1 MSESVH
7 GHQVMELM
15 LSLGRAVSK
24 TELEQLMAERFGEQA
39 KYHTCSASEMD
50 AKQLIAFLEQ
60 RGKFTESAEG
70 IETAADRICNH

>member
-1 MSESVH
+1 MSESIH
-7 GHQVMELM
+7 GHKVMELM

-24 TELEQLMAERFGEQA
+24 LELEQLMVERFGEQA

-60 RGKFTESAEG
+60 KGKFIESAEG
-70 IETAADRICNH
+70 IETAADKICNH

>member
-24 TELEQLMAERFGEQA
+24 TELEQLMAKRFGEQA

-60 RGKFTESAEG
+60 KGKFTESAAG
-70 IETAADRICNH
+70 IETAAERICNH